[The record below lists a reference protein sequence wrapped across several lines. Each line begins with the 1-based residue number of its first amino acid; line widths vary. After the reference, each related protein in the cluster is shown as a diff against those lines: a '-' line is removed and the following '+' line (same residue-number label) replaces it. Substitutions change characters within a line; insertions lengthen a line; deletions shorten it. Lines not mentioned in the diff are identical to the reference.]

1 MIPGTLPGVPVF
13 RRKKVSPA
21 ILKQQLSAW
30 DQFQETRL
38 PPVTL
43 WQRFSEIVLPA
54 PARARERP
62 GLATQVLADFLLI
75 LVSLTVT
82 NCLAPVLSPALSLGS
97 KSFSSS
103 TGSVLLYGFLFT
115 LFGYSE
121 RLYHPETAREPR
133 QQAVVLAKVL
143 LWSSV
148 LVGMGYANAGGTLFP
163 ILILTASGPLTFAL
177 MFSYRWARQ
186 RILAG
191 GCSGNDRRNV
201 LIIGAGPLGRKLA
214 HALQRGECGNRIFRG
229 FLDPDQPIADAVL
242 GSVER
247 LATIARKEFI
257 DEIILAVP
265 QNSNFS
271 REAIWQARR
280 NRIDVKMALDMP
292 GADLAQITLE
302 TCGDIPL
309 LTLREEHIPQ
319 FGLLVK
325 RIVDL
330 VLSACAVVLTAPVL
344 AGISLAIKLDS
355 SGPVLYCAPRLGLK
369 GRSFLCYKFRTMVK
383 NADGLKDNLRAHN
396 ERQGAFFKMT
406 DDPRITRVGKFLR
419 RYSLDELPQLWN
431 VLRGEMSLVGPRPHP
446 LDDVQRYEL
455 EDLQRLDVAPGL
467 TGLWQVTAR
476 RDPSFER
483 SLALDREYIG
493 RWSLAMDFWILGK
506 TVAEVLR
513 GEGT

>member
-1 MIPGTLPGVPVF
+1 MLPGDSGF

-21 ILKQQLSAW
+21 IHW
-30 DQFQETRL
+30 GQFQESTKRQPL
-38 PPVTL
+38 TL

-54 PARARERP
+54 PASACERP
-62 GLATQVLADFLLI
+62 GLATQVLADFLSI
-75 LVSLTVT
+75 LVSFTVA
-82 NCLAPVLSPALSLGS
+82 NCLTEVLSAAVLPGSL
-97 KSFSSS
+97 SFSSL
-103 TGSVLLYGFLFT
+103 TGSVLLYGSLFT

-121 RLYHPETAREPR
+121 RLYHPGTAREPR
-133 QQAVVLAKVL
+133 QQAVILAKVL

-148 LVGMGYANAGGTLFP
+148 LMGMGCASARIALFP
-163 ILILTASGPLTFAL
+163 TVMLAASVPFTFAL

-186 RILAG
+186 SILARRCG
-191 GCSGNDRRNV
+191 GNDRRNV
-201 LIIGAGPLGRKLA
+201 LIIGAGMLGRKLA
-214 HALQRGECGNRIFRG
+214 HALQRGECGHRIFCG
-229 FLDPDQPIADAVL
+229 FLDPDQPIAGAVL
-242 GSVER
+242 GSVEQ

-280 NRIDVKMALDMP
+280 NHIDVKMALDLP
-292 GADLAQITLE
+292 GTDPLHVTLE
-302 TCGDIPL
+302 KYGDLPL
-309 LTLREEHIPQ
+309 LTLREEHIPH
-319 FGLLVK
+319 FGLLLK
-325 RIVDL
+325 RLLDL
-330 VLSACAVVLTAPVL
+330 VLSVCAVVLAAPAL

-369 GRSFLCYKFRTMVK
+369 GRRFLCYKFRTMVK
-383 NADGLKDNLRAHN
+383 NADGLKDKLRAHN
-396 ERQGAFFKMT
+396 ERQGAFFKIT

-446 LDDVQRYEL
+446 MDDVQRYEL
-455 EDLQRLDVAPGL
+455 EDFQRLDVAPGL

-493 RWSLAMDFWILGK
+493 RWSLGMDFWILGK
-506 TVAEVLR
+506 TLTEVLR
-513 GEGT
+513 GEGA